1 MRLLRSTAGLSNIV
15 LLHLLIKR
23 EARKIFVYDFEVLHF
38 IQDIAPIALCR
49 NYFWLFIKQEG
60 DKKPKYSTKN
70 FERRCAAP
78 AKSETAKFTAAKKMD
93 FMSYFKLKERVK

>member
-1 MRLLRSTAGLSNIV
+1 MLRRTAGLSNIV

-23 EARKIFVYDFEVLHF
+23 EARKIFVYDFVVLDF
-38 IQDIAPIALCR
+38 IQDIAPIELCR

-60 DKKPKYSTKN
+60 DKKAKYSTKN

-78 AKSETAKFTAAKKMD
+78 AKPEIAKFTAAKKMD
-93 FMSYFKLKERVK
+93 FMSYSKLKEGMK